1 MATNYIKNL
10 GSGTLAS
17 AISASTT
24 SLSVYVGEGN
34 SSTIKAVWPSVP
46 FYATI
51 MPAVPSAGVPNS
63 LDSEIVKV
71 TAVGSSGSNT
81 TLTVTRAQRGTT
93 AKAFS
98 QGAIVTNANYAD
110 DAVLLGD
117 EGTSA
122 SPTSWIGTDDIENE
136 AVNAS
141 KIKWGSLGFAYK
153 FIGYNQNITSPSPS
167 YGDMYPTDWNMT
179 FSTVPGA
186 VYLVSAKSDL
196 LYGGTGEVNMVLE
209 PTSGLQLLAQ
219 AEEAFF
225 LRGDIGGPAECE
237 ILYTATGTSA
247 SVRVVLH
254 AQATG
259 ATIRFYRGM
268 ITAQRVG

>member
-24 SLSVYVGEGN
+24 SLSVYVGAGN
-34 SSTIKAVWPSVP
+34 ATTIKAVWPSVP
-46 FYATI
+46 FYASI

-98 QGAIVTNANYAD
+98 QGAIVTCANYAD

-117 EGTSA
+117 DGA
-122 SPTSWIGTDDIENE
+122 SVSQTPWIGTDDIENE

-141 KIKWGSLGFAYK
+141 KINWGSLGFAYK
-153 FIGYNQNITSPSPS
+153 YIGWSQNITSPGTS
-167 YGDMYPTDWNMT
+167 YGNMYPNDWNMT
-179 FSTVPGA
+179 FDTVPGG
-186 VYLVSAKSDL
+186 VYLVSAKSNL
-196 LYGGTGEVNMVLE
+196 LYGPSGEVNIVLE
-209 PTSGLQLLAQ
+209 ETSGLQLLAK
-219 AEEAFF
+219 AEESFF
-225 LRGDIGGPAECE
+225 LRGDIGGPAECKV
-237 ILYTATGTSA
+237 LYTATGTSA

-254 AQATG
+254 AQATNSVVH
-259 ATIRFYRGM
+259 FYSGM